1 MNRPM
6 YETHRDRI
14 AEARVAKKIADKWL
28 CKAIKLRPTYV
39 VDYAL
44 MQGDAF
50 KAFLE
55 IKCRNYSMK
64 QMDDMGGFMLSL
76 DKWTKGLELARAGG
90 IEFVIAVDAVGG
102 TYWYRGHEHD
112 GLSLGGRTDRDDPQ
126 DVEPVVLL
134 RAERFKK
141 L

>member
-76 DKWTKGLELARAGG
+76 DKWTKGFELAGHTG
-90 IEFVIAVDAVGG
+90 IGAMSMTDLALAVAR
-102 TYWYRGHEHD
+102 TETTRRMSS
-112 GLSLGGRTDRDDPQ
+112 LSCC
-126 DVEPVVLL
+126 
-134 RAERFKK
+134 
-141 L
+141 